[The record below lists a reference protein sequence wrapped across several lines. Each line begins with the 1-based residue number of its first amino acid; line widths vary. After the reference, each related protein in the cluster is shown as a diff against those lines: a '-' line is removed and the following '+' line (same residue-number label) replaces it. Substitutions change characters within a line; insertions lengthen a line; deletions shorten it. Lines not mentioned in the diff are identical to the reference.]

1 MAVLIAQHAL
11 DHQHP
16 YSHFVLSHLIFSDG
30 AAERICIS
38 RPFLVGAWMASLGG
52 FIRFKSYQAMG
63 SMFTF
68 DMSIRNNHK
77 LVTSGP
83 YAIVRHPGYTGVM
96 LVVIGILLVHLSK
109 VSIPLVEILAAETA
123 SVPLRALGYERVV
136 YSRLW
141 KWRQSWELP
150 PH

>member
-1 MAVLIAQHAL
+1 
-11 DHQHP
+11 
-16 YSHFVLSHLIFSDG
+16 
-30 AAERICIS
+30 
-38 RPFLVGAWMASLGG
+38 
-52 FIRFKSYQAMG
+52 
-63 SMFTF
+63 
-68 DMSIRNNHK
+68 MSIRNNHK

-96 LVVIGILLVHLSK
+96 LVVIGMLLVHLSK